1 MSDLVH
7 EVVGWLATSL
17 SLLGIFL
24 NAKKI
29 IACWGVWL
37 ISDVAWII
45 YFLNPVDPQSLV
57 LWIVFIG
64 FNIYGWVQWKN
75 K

>member
-1 MSDLVH
+1 MTGPVIELI
-7 EVVGWLATSL
+7 GWLATSL

-29 IACWGVWL
+29 IACWWVW
-37 ISDVAWII
+37 IVSDVAWII

-64 FNIYGWVQWKN
+64 FNIYGWVQWKMN
-75 K
+75 